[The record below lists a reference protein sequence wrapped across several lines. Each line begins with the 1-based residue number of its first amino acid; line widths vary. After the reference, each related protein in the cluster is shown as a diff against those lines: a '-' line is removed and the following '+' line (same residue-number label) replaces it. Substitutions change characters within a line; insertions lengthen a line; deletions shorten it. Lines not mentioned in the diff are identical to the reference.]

1 MTLEIRDI
9 SKRVGADV
17 HVHETS
23 LTLLP
28 GHFNVLLGATNAGK
42 TTLMKL
48 MAGLDRPTSG
58 QVLIDTVDVTQQ
70 STQERQ
76 ISFVH
81 QFFVNYPHLSV
92 YDNIASPLRIAKMS
106 SSEIDRRVREAA
118 ELMKLTPMLTRR
130 PQELSGGQQQRTA
143 LARAIVKES

>member
-81 QFFVNYPHLSV
+81 QFFVNYPHLIV
-92 YDNIASPLRIAKMS
+92 YDNSPH
-106 SSEIDRRVREAA
+106 
-118 ELMKLTPMLTRR
+118 
-130 PQELSGGQQQRTA
+130 
-143 LARAIVKES
+143 

>member
-23 LTLLP
+23 LMLLP

-48 MAGLDRPTSG
+48 
-58 QVLIDTVDVTQQ
+58 
-70 STQERQ
+70 
-76 ISFVH
+76 
-81 QFFVNYPHLSV
+81 
-92 YDNIASPLRIAKMS
+92 
-106 SSEIDRRVREAA
+106 IDRKSV
-118 ELMKLTPMLTRR
+118 
-130 PQELSGGQQQRTA
+130 
-143 LARAIVKES
+143 V

>member
-48 MAGLDRPTSG
+48 
-58 QVLIDTVDVTQQ
+58 
-70 STQERQ
+70 
-76 ISFVH
+76 
-81 QFFVNYPHLSV
+81 
-92 YDNIASPLRIAKMS
+92 
-106 SSEIDRRVREAA
+106 IDRKSV
-118 ELMKLTPMLTRR
+118 
-130 PQELSGGQQQRTA
+130 
-143 LARAIVKES
+143 V

>member
-23 LTLLP
+23 LMLLP

-48 MAGLDRPTSG
+48 DGGARSAYLRTGLDR
-58 QVLIDTVDVTQQ
+58 
-70 STQERQ
+70 
-76 ISFVH
+76 H
-81 QFFVNYPHLSV
+81 C
-92 YDNIASPLRIAKMS
+92 
-106 SSEIDRRVREAA
+106 
-118 ELMKLTPMLTRR
+118 
-130 PQELSGGQQQRTA
+130 
-143 LARAIVKES
+143 